1 MKPRL
6 TLLPLAF
13 VVSAAQA
20 QLAETAGFSGEI
32 SINAGVISSES
43 NFNTDNSKTTKALK
57 ATQPSSQRRSE
68 VSPTRLVTSS
78 TTKCMLVQR
87 VPMWQSVHW
96 LFN

>member
-13 VVSAAQA
+13 VVSSAQA

-43 NFNTDNSKTTKALK
+43 NFNTDNSKTI
-57 ATQPSSQRRSE
+57 
-68 VSPTRLVTSS
+68 
-78 TTKCMLVQR
+78 
-87 VPMWQSVHW
+87 
-96 LFN
+96 

>member
-43 NFNTDNSKTTKALK
+43 NFNTDNSKTIDSLNQSAE
-57 ATQPSSQRRSE
+57 SD
-68 VSPTRLVTSS
+68 
-78 TTKCMLVQR
+78 TTVI
-87 VPMWQSVHW
+87 
-96 LFN
+96 